1 MINKNYFYGLVLMI
15 LGVLLLLLNL
25 NILTFDI
32 VLLILSIG
40 LIILYSANNKIL
52 YLVGGLI
59 LFIVSSLS
67 LIDDYVFINI
77 SIRPFVYLTS
87 LSIGTLYL
95 YYKNKNGGLLILS
108 FALGFL
114 GIHHLLGQL
123 INMSLGWLRFVLLA
137 LAFYLAY
144 LIGYK
149 RNGIVWPKYISILIL
164 IVGGITLL
172 ASKAVVKL
180 GLLKFI
186 LFAIPIIIVAFGI
199 KIIFETI
206 MERR

>member
-40 LIILYSANNKIL
+40 LIILYSSNNKIF

-59 LFIVSSLS
+59 LFIISSLS

-77 SIRPFVYLTS
+77 SIRPFVYLIS
-87 LSIGTLYL
+87 LGIGALYL
-95 YYKNKNGGLLILS
+95 YYKNKNGGLLIISL
-108 FALGFL
+108 ALGFL

-123 INMSLGWLRFVLLA
+123 INMDLRWLRFILIA

-149 RNGIVWPKYISILIL
+149 GNGIVWPKYISVMILI
-164 IVGGITLL
+164 IGSITLL
-172 ASKAVVKL
+172 ASKAVIKL
-180 GLLKFI
+180 GLWKLI
-186 LFAIPIIIVAFGI
+186 LFSIPIIIVVFGA
-199 KIIFETI
+199 KIIFETM